1 MSKAKQGDTVKVHY
15 KGTLEDGTVFD
26 TTAGRDPLEFTI
38 GGGEILPGFEQAVVG
53 MASGEKRR
61 TEIAAKDAY
70 GEHQTDRVIE
80 VGRDKFP
87 DEIQPEIGQR
97 LQMVREGGEALPVTV
112 VEVGDESVTL
122 DANHPLAG
130 KDVTFEIELVEIV

>member
-26 TTAGRDPLEFTI
+26 TTAGREPLKFTI

-70 GEHQTDRVIE
+70 GERETDRVIE

-87 DEIQPEIGQR
+87 DEISPEVGQR
-97 LQMVREGGEALPVTV
+97 LQMVREGGQALPVTV
-112 VEVGDESVTL
+112 VEVGEESVTL

>member
-1 MSKAKQGDTVKVHY
+1 MSKAKDGDTVKVHY

-26 TTAGRDPLEFTI
+26 TTAGRDPIEFKI

-53 MASGEKRR
+53 MASGEKRHA
-61 TEIAAKDAY
+61 EIAAKDAY
-70 GEHQTDRVIE
+70 GPHQPDRVIE

-87 DEIQPEIGQR
+87 DEIQPEVGQR
-97 LQMVREGGEALPVTV
+97 LQMVRDGGEALPVTV
-112 VEVGDESVTL
+112 VEVGEESVTL